1 MSRLMQRLKAMDAQA
16 DPKRRAERE
25 SHQLAGDGLEMAARV
40 ALESWQERPRHP
52 DESDVF
58 RLGYRL
64 ACHELALVFRA
75 MRKGEPP
82 SRQEFEELRRL
93 VFEDAEKE
101 DSCAPMLMR
110 LSEEH
115 RKQCEA
121 GEDPVEVLVQQQ
133 ETAIAKLMKLTG
145 DLGKAS
151 YLDGDDCVSY
161 AGEIRRLLAEL
172 DCTPAPSCP
181 PVGEDTPSTK

>member
-1 MSRLMQRLKAMDAQA
+1 MSRLMQRLKAMESQA

-82 SRQEFEELRRL
+82 TREEFEELRRL
-93 VFEDAEKE
+93 VYEDA
-101 DSCAPMLMR
+101 
-110 LSEEH
+110 
-115 RKQCEA
+115 A
-121 GEDPVEVLVQQQ
+121 GE
-133 ETAIAKLMKLTG
+133 
-145 DLGKAS
+145 S
-151 YLDGDDCVSY
+151 
-161 AGEIRRLLAEL
+161 
-172 DCTPAPSCP
+172 CTPAPSCP
-181 PVGEDTPSTK
+181 PTGDDTNSGA